1 MTNQKNILEVQNL
14 SVHFGHADELVRA
27 VDDVSFSVGR
37 GETVALV
44 GESGSGKSISA
55 LSITK
60 LAPRAAHYA
69 GGTILFE
76 GVNMLALSDPELRK
90 IRGSQI
96 SYIFQEPM
104 SSLNPVFTIGWQIE
118 EAIKLHHK
126 GINRKAEVKRLLD
139 LVHLPDRMASAYPHQ
154 MSGGQLQRCM
164 IAMALACSPE
174 LLIADEPTTALD
186 VTVQRE
192 ILNLLAE
199 LGEKVDLSILMI
211 THNFGIVADLAER
224 VYVMQK
230 GRLVEEGG
238 TRQVLYDPQ
247 HEYTKQLMAAVP
259 RLHPRQ
265 KGSPST
271 EDTESTEVQK

>member
-1 MTNQKNILEVQNL
+1 MTNADNILDVQNL
-14 SVHFGHADELVRA
+14 SIHFGSGDDLVKA
-27 VDDVSFSVGR
+27 VDEVSFTVGR

-55 LSITK
+55 LSLTR
-60 LAPRAAHYA
+60 LVPRAARYE
-69 GGTILFE
+69 GGQVLFN
-76 GVNMLALSDPELRK
+76 GQNMLDLSETELRG

-104 SSLNPVFTIGWQIE
+104 VSFNPVFTIGWQIA
-118 EAIKLHHK
+118 EAIKLHRK
-126 GINRKAEVKRLLD
+126 GIDHKAEVKRLLE
-139 LVHLPDRMASAYPHQ
+139 LVHLPDRLAEAYPHQ

-164 IAMALACSPE
+164 IAMALACSPD

-199 LGEKVDLSILMI
+199 LSQKVELSALMI
-211 THNFGIVADLAER
+211 THNFGIVSDLADR

-230 GRLVEEGG
+230 GKLVEEG
-238 TRQVLYDPQ
+238 TTQQVLYDPQ
-247 HEYTKQLMAAVP
+247 AEYTKQLMAAVP
-259 RLHPRQ
+259 RLRPA
-265 KGSPST
+265 GS
-271 EDTESTEVQK
+271 

>member
-1 MTNQKNILEVQNL
+1 MTDANNILEVQNL
-14 SVHFGHADELVRA
+14 SVHFGRGEGLVKA
-27 VDDVSFSVGR
+27 VDDVSFTVGR

-55 LSITK
+55 LALTK
-60 LAPRAAHYA
+60 LAPRAATYA
-69 GGTILFE
+69 GGQVLFNKE
-76 GVNMLALSDPELRK
+76 NMLALPDPELRN

-104 SSLNPVFTIGWQIE
+104 VSFNPVFTIGWQIE
-118 EAIKLHHK
+118 EALRLHRK
-126 GINRKAEVKRLLD
+126 GIDRKAEVGRLLD
-139 LVHLPDRMASAYPHQ
+139 LVHLPDRLTTAYPHQ

-174 LLIADEPTTALD
+174 LLVADEPTTALD

-199 LGEKVDLSILMI
+199 LSEKVGLSVLMI
-211 THNFGIVADLAER
+211 THNFGIVSDLAAR

-230 GRLVEEGG
+230 GKIVEEGE
-238 TRQVLYDPQ
+238 TKQILYDPQ

-259 RLHPRQ
+259 RLHPA
-265 KGSPST
+265 GSST
-271 EDTESTEVQK
+271 K

>member
-1 MTNQKNILEVQNL
+1 MAENTNILEVKDL
-14 SVHFGHADELVRA
+14 SIHFGRGDDLIKA
-27 VDDVSFSVGR
+27 VDNVSFTVGH

-55 LSITK
+55 LALTK
-60 LAPRAAHYA
+60 LTPRAAVYA
-69 GGTILFE
+69 GGAVLFN
-76 GVNMLALSDPELRK
+76 GRNMLGLSDPELRT

-104 SSLNPVFTIGWQIE
+104 VSFNPVFSIGWQIE
-118 EAIKLHHK
+118 EALKLHRR
-126 GINRKAEVKRLLD
+126 GIDRKEEVDRLLE
-139 LVHLPDRMASAYPHQ
+139 LVHLPPRLAGAYPHQ

-164 IAMALACSPE
+164 IAMALACSPK

-199 LGEKVDLSILMI
+199 LSTKVNLSVLMI
-211 THNFGIVADLAER
+211 THNFGIVADLADR

-230 GRLVEEGG
+230 GQVVEEGS
-238 TRQVLYDPQ
+238 TQQVLYQPRDN
-247 HEYTKQLMAAVP
+247 YTKQLMAAVP
-259 RLHPRQ
+259 RLHP
-265 KGSPST
+265 
-271 EDTESTEVQK
+271 ESR